1 MKDRR
6 NHDRNAERGM
16 ALITALMMSTI
27 LLALGMAVV
36 FSATTDTVIT
46 RSQRLGEQSFFA
58 ADAGVAIARRA
69 LSEAL
74 QEEVEKIQRG
84 EAAFYDATDDNPVSG
99 EFPTVQAVPDPT
111 TNQNHVFYTNVK
123 ARAQQLAK
131 VAARD
136 QILKGLNG
144 AEFNVTFL
152 PMSGMVTLQRQN
164 GVEDRAT
171 EMVRLR
177 YGIEVTGTT
186 EAGGSASLV
195 ETGFISMNI
204 NLVNNSATNS
214 TRDFAFSGFGTFY
227 DDGDAIANAALASG
241 IYTGPVHTNTHLAF
255 RSTNSVTFRNVVSQV
270 DDYIRM
276 DSNNFAQGHQ
286 SIPTADITGIDISAE
301 GYKRVPRVPLPDNNF
316 SQEYAVINATGI
328 MDRRSDGTPVD
339 PPATI
344 PEDNQGNPIPVFDS
358 SGRVSTKVLQ
368 ANLRDASNDEPDI
381 HGGEIDDGVYISSG
395 DGSTITGA
403 GIYVKGSASDIQL
416 YTTGGDQ
423 YYVIRQGSNSTTT
436 IRVSP
441 AANQTTITRGSN
453 STTFNGVPLDR
464 SDPNNVRPGVS
475 LFVDGSIDSLR
486 GGKDGSTNRRALA
499 SGTRLTI
506 TAQRHITITGDIK
519 YTDPVVDSFG
529 NPVSNIASVQ
539 NVLGI
544 FTNDGNIYTKP
555 SSQYVSGPGL
565 SMELSA
571 AVAAF
576 NANTSNDNGVMEG
589 SFTYKSGS
597 SNPGNNDVF
606 VLAGSRVQSK
616 ANLTNYRKVNRFF
629 DVRFSGGKFAP
640 PFYPGTTYSL
650 TDETTS
656 TGVTI
661 SVIDDPRATGMTW
674 FRENK

>member
-1 MKDRR
+1 
-6 NHDRNAERGM
+6 M
-16 ALITALMMSTI
+16 ALITALLMSTI

-84 EAAFYDATDDNPVSG
+84 EAPFFDAVDDNPVSG
-99 EFPTVQAVPDPT
+99 QFPSVQAVPDPT
-111 TNQNHVFYTNVK
+111 TNQNHPFYTNVK
-123 ARAQQLAK
+123 ARAQQLAR

-136 QILKGLNG
+136 QMLKDLNG

-152 PMSGMVTLQRQN
+152 PMSGAVTLQKQT

-171 EMVRLR
+171 ELVRLR
-177 YGIEVTGTT
+177 YGIEVTGRTD
-186 EAGGSASLV
+186 AGGSAMLV

-204 NLVNNSATNS
+204 NLMNNSVTNS

-227 DDGDAIANAALASG
+227 DDGDTIANAALASG

-270 DDYIRM
+270 DDYIRV
-276 DSNNFAQGHQ
+276 DSNNFAQGRR

-301 GYKRVPRVPLPDNNF
+301 GYKRVPHVPLPDNNF

-328 MDRRSDGTPVD
+328 MDRRSDGSPLD

-344 PEDNQGNPIPVFDS
+344 PVDNNGDPLPVFDS
-358 SGRVSTKVLQ
+358 SGRVTVDVLK
-368 ANLRDASNDEPDI
+368 ANLRDAQNKEPNLANGAI
-381 HGGEIDDGVYISSG
+381 SDGVYVSSG

-403 GIYVKGSASDIQL
+403 GIYVKGAASDIQL
-416 YTTGGDQ
+416 YTAGGDQ
-423 YYVIRQGSNSTTT
+423 YYVIQQGGGTTT
-436 IRVSP
+436 IQISA
-441 AANQTTITRGSN
+441 AANQTTITKGN
-453 STTFNGVPLDR
+453 KSTTFSGIPLDK
-464 SDPNNVRPGVS
+464 SDPNNIRPGVS

-506 TAQRHITITGDIK
+506 TAQRHITVTGDIK
-519 YTDPVVDSFG
+519 YSDPVVDSFG

-544 FTNDGNIYTKP
+544 FTNDGNIYTRP
-555 SSQYVSGPGL
+555 NSQYVSGPGL
-565 SMELSA
+565 SMELSG

-576 NANTSNDNGVMEG
+576 NANTSNDGGVIEG

-640 PFYPGTTYSL
+640 PFYPGTAYSL
-650 TDETTS
+650 ADETTS